1 MGAPFYIVFAGV
13 NGAGKSTFFKSD
25 LWRTADMPTRMTRIN
40 PDEILRERGGDWL
53 SRADTLAAGKKALHR
68 IESCFDGLR
77 SFNQETTLSGRL
89 ALKNIARAKELGY
102 RVFMF
107 YIGLDDPALAVVRV
121 EHRVSIGGHSID
133 ADTIAKR
140 YRTSLSAFAHSL
152 DFCEQA
158 LVFDNTVDFTCLAAW
173 FNGTL
178 AWWGDRPPGRSWLAE
193 AMIDDALWHR

>member
-89 ALKNIARAKELGY
+89 ALKNIARAKELGCKNTN
-102 RVFMF
+102 FTNPH
-107 YIGLDDPALAVVRV
+107 GLYNKNHYTCCYDIALIMREALKNPDFVK
-121 EHRVSIGGHSID
+121 ID
-133 ADTIAKR
+133 STTSHVIPPTNKHKEELGIAMKHKLMLKLR
-140 YRTSLSAFAHSL
+140 MML
-152 DFCEQA
+152 
-158 LVFDNTVDFTCLAAW
+158 
-173 FNGTL
+173 
-178 AWWGDRPPGRSWLAE
+178 
-193 AMIDDALWHR
+193 